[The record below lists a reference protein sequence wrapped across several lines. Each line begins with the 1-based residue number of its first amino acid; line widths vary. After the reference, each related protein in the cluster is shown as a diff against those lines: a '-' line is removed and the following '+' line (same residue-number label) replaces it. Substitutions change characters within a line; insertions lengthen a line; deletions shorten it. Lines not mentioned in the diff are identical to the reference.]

1 MSIVDELV
9 ELHKLLLAG
18 AVSQSEYEAVKKRL
32 ITNSTETP
40 EVKRRLL
47 SQTGAPS
54 TWQIAGMA
62 AIGTLGGRLIGD
74 HLKNDHLQNQALDA
88 ANANQSIDLSDTDV
102 VEVQHISID
111 ASTDNIEITDV
122 FFF

>member
-9 ELHKLLLAG
+9 ELHKLLQAG
-18 AVSQSEYEAVKKRL
+18 AVSQIEYEAVKKRL
-32 ITNSTETP
+32 INNSAESS
-40 EVKRRLL
+40 EIKRSLL
-47 SQTGAPS
+47 NQKGAPS

-62 AIGTLGGRLIGD
+62 AAGTLGGRLIGD
-74 HLKNDHLQNQALDA
+74 HLKNDHLQNQTLEA
-88 ANANQSIDLSDTDV
+88 ANANHTVNLSDTGA

-111 ASTDNIEITDV
+111 SSNNDVEITDI